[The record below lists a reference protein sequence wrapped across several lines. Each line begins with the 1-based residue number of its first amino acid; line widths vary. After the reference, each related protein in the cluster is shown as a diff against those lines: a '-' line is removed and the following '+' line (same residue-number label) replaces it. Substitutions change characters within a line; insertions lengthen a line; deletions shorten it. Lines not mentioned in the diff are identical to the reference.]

1 MTQKTHDI
9 LASLRKVL
17 ALLDEASL
25 HLAAV
30 NVVRAIEAIELG
42 MNDLTEVREDLSH
55 NLD

>member
-42 MNDLTEVREDLSH
+42 KNNLTEVREDLSH

>member
-1 MTQKTHDI
+1 MTHKTNDI

-42 MNDLTEVREDLSH
+42 MNNLTDVGEDRSR
-55 NLD
+55 NLE

>member
-1 MTQKTHDI
+1 MTHKTNDI

-42 MNDLTEVREDLSH
+42 MNNLTDVGEDLSR
-55 NLD
+55 NLE

>member
-42 MNDLTEVREDLSH
+42 MNNLTEVGEDLRH

>member
-1 MTQKTHDI
+1 MTHKTNDI

-42 MNDLTEVREDLSH
+42 MNNLTEVGDDLSH
-55 NLD
+55 NLK